1 MFTDCCLHC
10 IALLSRRK
18 PVSRIKNTI
27 TFGFGVQGQVDLI
40 DFQSMPD
47 GDSQFLLNYIDHGI
61 KKLSSI
67 PLVANQAASVAL
79 ALLTIFT
86 KQGPPSILQT
96 DNGSKFPNSASD
108 HIGQQ
113 MLLDDEFMELVIKE
127 VKNLW
132 PECPLVWGSHHH
144 SESNGGVEQ
153 VNQTVQKKLGAWMKK
168 NNSTHLALGC
178 KITQW
183 QHNTQ
188 VHATL
193 RDTPYYHTFGQ
204 HPCVGNTNLPLS
216 PSVLDKLSTEANLHE
231 NYLSIK
237 GGMIDEEN

>member
-79 ALLTIFT
+79 ALLRIFT
-86 KQGPPSILQT
+86 EQGPPSILQT
-96 DNGSKFPNSASD
+96 DNGSKFSNSAND
-108 HIGQQ
+108 HGSRQL
-113 MLLDDEFMELVIKE
+113 LLDDEFMELVIKK

-132 PECPLVWGSHHH
+132 PECQLVWGSPRH
-144 SESNGGVEQ
+144 SESNGGVER
-153 VNQTVQKKLGAWMKK
+153 VNETVQKKL
-168 NNSTHLALGC
+168 
-178 KITQW
+178 
-183 QHNTQ
+183 
-188 VHATL
+188 
-193 RDTPYYHTFGQ
+193 
-204 HPCVGNTNLPLS
+204 
-216 PSVLDKLSTEANLHE
+216 
-231 NYLSIK
+231 
-237 GGMIDEEN
+237 